1 MAPLTDTHTHLD
13 FADYDAD
20 REAVIERARDAGVG
34 RMLLIGTQP
43 SSLQPILDLC
53 TNHPGLYPVLGYHP
67 GNVEEI
73 QEKDLPVLET
83 LCHNQAVAAVGECG
97 LDYHRIPPPLP
108 DESESAHASRILD
121 WKERQRELFRFQ
133 LDLAARLG
141 LNVVVHQRDSWDDTL
156 EILRDYTGRLQAV
169 FHCFG
174 GTTGQMETVRSLG
187 HLVSFTGIVTFKNA
201 ATVQAS
207 AVAVDPEG
215 FMVETDCPYLAPVPH
230 RGKRCEP
237 AFTRE
242 VARQMAR
249 LRGVDEDEIA
259 QSTERVA
266 STFFKFPSPSPL

>member
-1 MAPLTDTHTHLD
+1 MVPLTDTHSHLD
-13 FADYDAD
+13 FADFDPD
-20 REAVIERARDAGVG
+20 RAAVIERARAAHVN
-34 RMLLIGTQP
+34 RLLLIGTQP
-43 SSLQPILDLC
+43 SSLQRILDLC
-53 TNHPGLYPVLGYHP
+53 ATHPGLYPVLGYHP

-73 QEKDLPVLET
+73 HEADLPVLEE
-83 LCHNQAVAAVGECG
+83 LCHNPAVAAVGECG

-108 DESESAHASRILD
+108 EEDETSHACRILD
-121 WKERQRELFRFQ
+121 WKERQRKLFRFQ

-156 EILRDYTGRLQAV
+156 EILRPYTGRLRAV

-174 GTTGQMETVRSLG
+174 GTVAQMESVRSLG

-207 AVAVDPEG
+207 AVAVDAEG

-230 RGKRCEP
+230 RGQRCEP

-249 LRGVDEDEIA
+249 LRGVTEDEIA
-259 QSTERVA
+259 RSTERVA
-266 STFFKFPSPSPL
+266 STFFKFASPTPL